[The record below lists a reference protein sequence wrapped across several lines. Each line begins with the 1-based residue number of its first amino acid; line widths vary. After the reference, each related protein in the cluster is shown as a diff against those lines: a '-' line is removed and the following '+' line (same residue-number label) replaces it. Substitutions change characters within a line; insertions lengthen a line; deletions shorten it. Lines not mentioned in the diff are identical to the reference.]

1 MGWNSSRKQ
10 ILGYCPG
17 RRIHFKSAFN
27 KFDADHDGVISSREL
42 GQVLRFI
49 GHNPTEAEIQ
59 VTMIQTLH
67 SRLIL
72 TTAGADV
79 CG

>member
-1 MGWNSSRKQ
+1 MDHQNYGLSCAQVR
-10 ILGYCPG
+10 
-17 RRIHFKSAFN
+17 HFKSAFN
-27 KFDADHDGVISSREL
+27 KFDVDHDGVISSREL

>member
-1 MGWNSSRKQ
+1 MDHQNYGLSCAQVR
-10 ILGYCPG
+10 
-17 RRIHFKSAFN
+17 HFKSAFS

-59 VTMIQTLH
+59 VTMIVDTDIALQANTDH
-67 SRLIL
+67 CRS
-72 TTAGADV
+72 
-79 CG
+79 